1 LAIGADTIVSVNLAL
16 ALIADLTREI
26 G

>member
-1 LAIGADTIVSVNLAL
+1 LAIGADTIVSVDLAL